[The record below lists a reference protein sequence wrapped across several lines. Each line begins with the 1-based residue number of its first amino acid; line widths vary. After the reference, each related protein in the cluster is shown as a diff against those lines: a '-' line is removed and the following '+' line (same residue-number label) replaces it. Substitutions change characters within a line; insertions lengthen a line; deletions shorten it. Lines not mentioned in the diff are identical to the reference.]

1 MDFFTYQ
8 NNQLC
13 AEQVALSDILDAV
26 GSPTYVYSYEAMR
39 TRFEE
44 YTQAFAKLDP
54 LICYS
59 MKCNSNLSILES
71 FVKLGSGIDIVSG
84 GELFR
89 ALKAGCDP
97 RRIVFSGVGKNP
109 EEMAMA
115 LRKGILLFNVESLE
129 ELEVLNE
136 VALKL
141 KKRAPIALRVNP
153 DIDPKTHPYITT
165 GMKKSKFGIQYEEA
179 LPAYRQARAMRGLEI
194 LGIDCHIGSQLTQVN
209 PFVDALHRILALVD
223 QLESEGIALRYLDLG
238 GGLGIRYH
246 EETPPSPRQ
255 YARALEKNLRGRKL
269 KLILEPGRSLMG
281 NAGVLL
287 TQVIFTKNRD
297 DKRFLVVDA
306 AMNDLIRP
314 AFYNSYH
321 EILPLQRGKRRREK
335 VDVVGPVCETGDFL
349 ATDRLLP
356 KMEQG
361 EGLAIQSA
369 GAYGFSMA
377 SNYNSRPRAA
387 EVLVLG
393 KKFAVIRHRESF
405 KDLIRGESLPTLEK
419 PKKSR

>member
-1 MDFFTYQ
+1 
-8 NNQLC
+8 
-13 AEQVALSDILDAV
+13 
-26 GSPTYVYSYEAMR
+26 
-39 TRFEE
+39 
-44 YTQAFAKLDP
+44 
-54 LICYS
+54 
-59 MKCNSNLSILES
+59 
-71 FVKLGSGIDIVSG
+71 
-84 GELFR
+84 
-89 ALKAGCDP
+89 
-97 RRIVFSGVGKNP
+97 
-109 EEMAMA
+109 
-115 LRKGILLFNVESLE
+115 
-129 ELEVLNE
+129 
-136 VALKL
+136 
-141 KKRAPIALRVNP
+141 
-153 DIDPKTHPYITT
+153 
-165 GMKKSKFGIQYEEA
+165 MKKSKFGIQYEEA
-179 LPAYRQARAMRGLEI
+179 LPAYRQARTMRGLEI

-223 QLESEGIALRYLDLG
+223 QLELEGIPLRYLDLG

-246 EETPPSPRQ
+246 EETPPSPKQ

-287 TQVIFTKNRD
+287 TQVIFTKDRD
-297 DKRFLVVDA
+297 NKRFLVVDA

-321 EILPLQRGKRRREK
+321 EILPLQRNKRRREK

-356 KMEQG
+356 KMERG
-361 EGLAIQSA
+361 EALAVQSA

-387 EVLVLG
+387 EVLVVG
-393 KKFAVIRHRESF
+393 KKFFVIRQRESL

-419 PKKSR
+419 ARKSR